1 MVHIRISGRLL
12 HLWQLFKVMPVLGT
26 SIFANFSNLV
36 FDDLNQATSSIC
48 QLWQIL
54 YSPTVAK
61 SITSCQ
67 VAKNGT
73 FGKSGNFKY
82 LPNVAKSITSCQV
95 AKNDI
100 AKSGYIS
107 HSSQHNQIWQ
117 NLLLFIY
124 CSILHLIVG
133 FSFHFW

>member
-12 HLWQLFKVMPVLGT
+12 HLWQLFKVMPGLGT
-26 SIFANFSNLV
+26 SIFANFSNLI
-36 FDDLNQATSSIC
+36 FDDFIHLNQATSSIC

-73 FGKSGNFKY
+73 FGTQ
-82 LPNVAKSITSCQV
+82 PNVAKCITSCQV

-117 NLLLFIY
+117 NLFTVYILLHITFD
-124 CSILHLIVG
+124 CG
-133 FSFHFW
+133 F